1 MARTGITPQSA
12 GAARGGFDWELLS
25 IATAMLVFGLVM
37 VFSASY
43 PYSVL
48 GAEHPFYF
56 VSRQLV
62 WVAVGAVAML
72 VLARIPFTFWEKWAV
87 PIFVVTMA
95 ALAILLVI
103 GVARFGSTRTFFGGS
118 VQPSQPAKVAIVI
131 YVAAWLASKGDRIRD
146 VRAGLIPFSVLL
158 GVLTVLIVFQPSIS
172 TAVLIVVTSAV
183 MFFVAG
189 AAIGQ
194 LLVILLLG
202 ATTFWLLISNS
213 SYAGDRVARYVES
226 VWNPL
231 ESTEHQV
238 QQSVQALTTG
248 GPLGVGIGQGTG
260 QQVGYVPLAWTD
272 NIYAIVGQ
280 ELGFVGA
287 IVVILLFALLTWWG
301 LRIAM
306 RCRDTFGMLLAL
318 GITVMLATQA
328 ILNMAVVVAVVPP
341 TGVPLPF
348 FSYGGSSMVTAMGAV
363 GLLLS
368 VSRYGR
374 TIGRVP
380 VVQNLQAQQTK
391 TPPARSQP
399 LRSHPLKSQP
409 QQAARARQTIPSQP
423 AGTRYTSDASLDIG
437 GRNRRSRLPGFGGR
451 RTTGTGGKGAPGSG
465 QTNSGGH
472 GGGSAGTPGSYYG

>member
-1 MARTGITPQSA
+1 MARSGITPQSA
-12 GAARGGFDWELLS
+12 GAARGTFDWELLS
-25 IATAMLVFGLVM
+25 IASAMLVFGVVM

-56 VSRQLV
+56 VARQLL
-62 WVAVGAVAML
+62 WVGVGAVVML
-72 VLARIPFTFWEKWAV
+72 VLARIPFPVWEKLAV
-87 PIFVVTMA
+87 WIFFITMA
-95 ALAILLVI
+95 SLFVLLLI

-172 TAVLIVVTSAV
+172 TAVLIVITAAI

-194 LLVILLLG
+194 LVVILILG
-202 ATTFWLLISNS
+202 AATFWLLISNS
-213 SYAGDRVARYVES
+213 SYAGDRVQRYVES

-231 ESTEHQV
+231 QSTEHQV

-260 QQVGYVPLAWTD
+260 QLVGYVPLAWTD

-287 IVVILLFALLTWWG
+287 VLVILLFGLLTWWG

-318 GITVMLATQA
+318 GLSVMLATQA
-328 ILNMAVVVAVVPP
+328 LLNMAVVVAIVPP

-348 FSYGGSSMVTAMGAV
+348 FSYGGSSMVTAMAAV

-368 VSRYGR
+368 ISRFGR
-374 TIGRVP
+374 T
-380 VVQNLQAQQTK
+380 VVRAPAKQMQPEQAPARK
-391 TPPARSQP
+391 SPPARTPINQSSQ
-399 LRSHPLKSQP
+399 S
-409 QQAARARQTIPSQP
+409 
-423 AGTRYTSDASLDIG
+423 AGTRFTSDASSDLG
-437 GRNRRSRLPGFGGR
+437 GRDGRSRLPGAGSGSA
-451 RTTGTGGKGAPGSG
+451 TGKGSKGAPGGFPPQRAAPKYTGPTYTGGEPWDDSRGDSG
-465 QTNSGGH
+465 
-472 GGGSAGTPGSYYG
+472 ARYG

>member
-1 MARTGITPQSA
+1 MAQSGITPQSA
-12 GAARGGFDWELLS
+12 AAARGSFDWELLS
-25 IATAMLVFGLVM
+25 ITTAMLVFGVVM

-56 VSRQLV
+56 VARQLL
-62 WVAVGAVAML
+62 WVGVGVIIML
-72 VLARIPFTFWEKWAV
+72 VLARIPFTVWEKWAV
-87 PIFVVTMA
+87 PIFAVTMIS
-95 ALAILLVI
+95 LAVLLVI

-131 YVAAWLASKGDRIRD
+131 YVAAWLASKGDRIRN
-146 VRAGLIPFSVLL
+146 VRAGLIPFSILL

-172 TAVLIVVTSAV
+172 TAVLIVVTAAV

-189 AAIGQ
+189 AAVGQ

-202 ATTFWLLISNS
+202 ASTFWLLISNS
-213 SYAGDRVARYVES
+213 SYAGDRVQRYVES

-231 ESTEHQV
+231 QSTEHQV

-248 GPLGVGIGQGTG
+248 GPLGVGVGQGTG
-260 QQVGYVPLAWTD
+260 QMVGFVPLAWTD

-287 IVVILLFALLTWWG
+287 VLVILLFALLTWWG

-318 GITVMLATQA
+318 GLSVMLASQA
-328 ILNMAVVVAVVPP
+328 LLNMAVVVAIVPP

-348 FSYGGSSMVTAMGAV
+348 FSYGGSSMITAMAAV

-368 VSRYGR
+368 ISRFGR
-374 TIGRVP
+374 TIGRTP
-380 VVQNLQAQQTK
+380 MQQV
-391 TPPARSQP
+391 
-399 LRSHPLKSQP
+399 
-409 QQAARARQTIPSQP
+409 RQTERSAINNPSQS
-423 AGTRYTSDASLDIG
+423 AGTRFTSDASSYLG
-437 GRNRRSRLPGFGGR
+437 GRDGRSRLPGAGSDSATGR
-451 RTTGTGGKGAPGSG
+451 
-465 QTNSGGH
+465 
-472 GGGSAGTPGSYYG
+472 GSAGVSDRGAPKSASTRSNNGGQSRDPSRGDPGPRYG

>member
-1 MARTGITPQSA
+1 MAQSGITPQSA

-25 IATAMLVFGLVM
+25 IATAMLVFGVVM

-48 GAEHPFYF
+48 GSTHPFYF
-56 VSRQLV
+56 VARQLV
-62 WVAVGAVAML
+62 WVVIGGAIML
-72 VLARIPFTFWEKWAV
+72 VLARIPFTVWETWAV
-87 PIFVVTMA
+87 PIFIITMA
-95 ALAILLVI
+95 TLAILLMI

-172 TAVLIVVTSAV
+172 TAVLIVITAAI

-194 LLVILLLG
+194 LVVILLLG

-213 SYAGDRVARYVES
+213 SYAGDRVQRYVES
-226 VWNPL
+226 VWDPL
-231 ESTEHQV
+231 QSTEHQV

-248 GPLGVGIGQGTG
+248 GPLGVGVGQGTG
-260 QQVGYVPLAWTD
+260 QLVGYVPLAWTD
-272 NIYAIVGQ
+272 NIYAIIGQ

-287 IVVILLFALLTWWG
+287 VLVIVLFGLLTWWG

-318 GITVMLATQA
+318 GLSVMLATQA
-328 ILNMAVVVAVVPP
+328 LLNMAVVAAIVPP

-348 FSYGGSSMVTAMGAV
+348 FSYGGSSMVTAMAAV

-368 VSRYGR
+368 ISRFGR
-374 TIGRVP
+374 TSVRTPATQSQMERMQP
-380 VVQNLQAQQTK
+380 VR
-391 TPPARSQP
+391 TPNTYSSQ
-399 LRSHPLKSQP
+399 S
-409 QQAARARQTIPSQP
+409 
-423 AGTRYTSDASLDIG
+423 AGTRFTSDASSD
-437 GRNRRSRLPGFGGR
+437 FGGR
-451 RTTGTGGKGAPGSG
+451 DRRTRLSGSGSSGAVAAGGAGASSSGKGRGVFPLTRKRTDNTRDDPGVR
-465 QTNSGGH
+465 
-472 GGGSAGTPGSYYG
+472 YG